1 MTTKQRKKKLPAHP
15 DPAPVILDEDDI
27 EADDLEIAADTSILA
42 DDSNVQLSTDAAH
55 TPVLTGGDIDA
66 AWDKSDSGEEAV
78 GGSNPTPDQDMVDE
92 LGEAVGVTYP
102 DEHPLALD
110 KVDARDEERWELDPA
125 SAEDFEE
132 RERVRA
138 APARPPRQRSRP
150 K

>member
-1 MTTKQRKKKLPAHP
+1 M
-15 DPAPVILDEDDI
+15 
-27 EADDLEIAADTSILA
+27 DDLEIAADTSILE

-132 RERVRA
+132 RAKALAAPVR
-138 APARPPRQRSRP
+138 PARPRR